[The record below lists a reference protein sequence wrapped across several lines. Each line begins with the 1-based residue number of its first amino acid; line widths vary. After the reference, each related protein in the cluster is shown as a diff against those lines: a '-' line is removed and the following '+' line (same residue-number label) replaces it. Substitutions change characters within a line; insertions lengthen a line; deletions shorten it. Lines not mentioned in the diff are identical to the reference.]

1 MSSKRK
7 RDDGTAVEGNPD
19 GGESADG
26 SDNSNTENGYFDVYG
41 PEGKAELVFNSPE
54 TTLNLQDVQGL
65 VTWVLAEGYMPSWV
79 FIKNTPLIPK
89 VVMLYLPG
97 LDAAL
102 YLSQSKALASFK
114 SCCGN
119 PIPLLALSCVVDEMK
134 TVDTILTSTAKRK
147 KTVTSSV
154 EPPLLESTPEAS
166 DMIENSFTALTKDI
180 PFPVTYYTLSR
191 KEMEQNGYTFETDF
205 TSTLPAPSESSPHE
219 ILALDC
225 EMCITKDGLELTRV
239 TLVDIEGQVLLDKLV
254 KPTNPITDYNTRYSG
269 ITAQMMEG
277 VTTTIKDIQEEFVK
291 LVFKETILVGHSL
304 ENDLLSLK
312 ISHNLVI
319 DTAVLYKHQRG
330 GSRGSF
336 KPKLRTLAQKFLARE
351 IQMSESGH
359 DSSEDAKA
367 ALDLALLKIKHGP
380 DFGSPPEMIRKKLLT
395 ILNESGKTTSII
407 DNINIV
413 KRYASESSNSIPVSS
428 DDEALSKA
436 VKEVKNKR
444 SQFVWTQFS
453 ELNTHF
459 QSRADDPEKLNSR
472 LAKMISLLTCSSNGS
487 GDKKPRKIKVS
498 RETKEILKIMDERVH
513 ALHAALPTNAMFIV
527 CTGHGD
533 TSIVHRVRKM
543 LRDEKEIGF
552 DREKVVKVLEE
563 LQAQAE
569 VALCFVGIKQ

>member
-1 MSSKRK
+1 MSSSKRK
-7 RDDGTAVEGNPD
+7 RDAGTAVEDNPD

-26 SDNSNTENGYFDVYG
+26 GDNSNTGFFDVYG

-134 TVDTILTSTAKRK
+134 TVDTILTSTAKKK

-154 EPPLLESTPEAS
+154 EPPLPVSTPAS
-166 DMIENSFTALTKDI
+166 DMIIDNSFAALTKDI
-180 PFPVTYYTLSR
+180 PFPVTYYTLTR
-191 KEMEQNGYTFETDF
+191 KEMEQNGYTFETEF
-205 TSTLPAPSESSPHE
+205 TSTLPAPSGSCPHE

-239 TLVDIEGQVLLDKLV
+239 TLVDIQGQVLLDKLV
-254 KPTNPITDYNTRYSG
+254 KPSNPITDYNTRYSG
-269 ITAQMMEG
+269 ITAEMMEG

-312 ISHNLVI
+312 ICHNLVI

-336 KPKLRTLAQKFLARE
+336 KPKLRTLAQKFLSRE

-436 VKEVKNKR
+436 IKEVKNKR

-472 LAKMISLLTCSSNGS
+472 LAKMISLLTCSE
-487 GDKKPRKIKVS
+487 KKPRKSSVS
-498 RETKEILKIMDERVH
+498 RETKEILKKMDERVH
-513 ALHAALPTNAMFIV
+513 ALHAALPANAMFIV

-543 LRDEKEIGF
+543 LKDEKEIGF
-552 DREKVVKVLEE
+552 EREKVVKVLEE

>member
-1 MSSKRK
+1 MSSSKRK
-7 RDDGTAVEGNPD
+7 RDTETTAED
-19 GGESADG
+19 CDDG
-26 SDNSNTENGYFDVYG
+26 SDKNNTGNSFFDIYG
-41 PEGKAELVFNSPE
+41 PQAKAELDFKSPD

-65 VTWVLAEGYMPSWV
+65 VTWVLAEGFMPSWV
-79 FIKNTPLIPK
+79 FIKNKPLIPK

-102 YLSQSKALASFK
+102 YLSQSKTLSSLK

-119 PIPLLALSCVVDEMK
+119 PIALLALSCVVDEMR
-134 TVDTILTSTAKRK
+134 TIDTILTCKGKRK

-154 EPPLLESTPEAS
+154 EPPPLVSSPEACTLMGKS
-166 DMIENSFTALTKDI
+166 FIELTKDI

-191 KEMEQNGYTFETDF
+191 KEMEQNGYTFEKLEF
-205 TSTLPAPSESSPHE
+205 TPTLPAPTGSFPHE
-219 ILALDC
+219 IVALDC
-225 EMCITKDGLELTRV
+225 EMCITKEGLELTRV
-239 TLVDIEGQVLLDKLV
+239 TLVDIQGQVLLDKLV

-269 ITAQMMEG
+269 ITAVMMEG
-277 VTTTIKDIQEEFVK
+277 VTTTLKDIQEEFLK

-319 DTAVLYKHQRG
+319 DTAVLYKHPHGR
-330 GSRGSF
+330 SY
-336 KPKLRTLAQKFLARE
+336 KTKLQILAKKFLARE
-351 IQMSESGH
+351 IQLSESGH
-359 DSSEDAKA
+359 DSVEDAKA
-367 ALDLALLKIKHGP
+367 AMDLALLKIKHGP
-380 DFGSPPEMIRKKLLT
+380 DFGSPPEMIRKKLLA

-407 DNINIV
+407 DNVNIV
-413 KRYASESSNSIPVSS
+413 KRYASESSNSIPVFS

-453 ELNTHF
+453 ELNAHF
-459 QSRADDPEKLNSR
+459 QSRADDPQKLNSR
-472 LAKMISLLTCSSNGS
+472 LAEMISLLTCNKNPGLKKSN
-487 GDKKPRKIKVS
+487 VS
-498 RETKEILKIMDERVH
+498 LETKEILKKMNDRVQS
-513 ALHAALPTNAMFIV
+513 LYAALPTNAMFIV

-543 LRDEKEIGF
+543 LKDENEIGF
-552 DREKVVKVLEE
+552 DREKLVKVLEE